1 MDPIEIKNL
10 LQSKKIAKRKS
21 AVKAVT
27 KDNILES
34 GDAVFA
40 LLLSE
45 LETKKSWEF
54 IVSLP

>member
-45 LETKKSWEF
+45 LETKKS
-54 IVSLP
+54 